1 MSGLIR
7 MFGVDPGLNRCGW
20 GVVEADGPRLRYIA
34 HGVVKPPSHDALS
47 ERLRNLYEGL
57 RAAMTGFELS
67 HAAVEATFVNTQH
80 GNHASAL
87 LLGHARGAAML
98 ACATNGLSVDEISAT
113 EVKKALVGTGKAEKE
128 QVALMVRRLLP
139 AAGEVTADAADALA
153 VAITAT
159 HRAQSLITR
168 ARVRA

>member
-1 MSGLIR
+1 MSGTIR

-20 GVVEADGPRLRYIA
+20 GVVEADGPRLRYVA
-34 HGVVKPPSHDALS
+34 HGVVRPPAQEALS
-47 ERLRNLYEGL
+47 ERLRLLFEGL
-57 RAAMTGFELS
+57 HAAMRGFELS
-67 HAAVEATFVNTQH
+67 HAAVESTFVNTQH
-80 GNHASAL
+80 GNHNSAL

-98 ACATNGLSVDEISAT
+98 ACATAGLSVDEIAAT

-153 VAITAT
+153 VAITAS
-159 HRAQSLITR
+159 HRAQSFLSR
-168 ARVRA
+168 AKVRA